1 MNYKLLYITLLSV
14 LLLSACSKENGIEP
28 GLGDRTVELSFHVD
42 DFIRNGSAF
51 RATDAGTVTEQE
63 VSNLYLFLFDNTGS
77 NPVRYYIKDPTF
89 TGGTYSSTNKKI
101 TLDMTQAEAGARQV
115 YIIAN
120 IDPALK
126 TDLDGVTTVAGL
138 QAVFRNTSQ
147 PWSTNITT
155 PILMSGNATHN
166 FITQGYQL
174 NSVHLI
180 RAVAKLELNVKLT
193 SGFQIVPVINS
204 GNLTE
209 YKYRYV
215 DFDTRT
221 YVEKPTTKPA
231 NPASSSPDVWPKTV
245 NWTPWD
251 ASLDGAT
258 PTDTGTGYTLSDDG
272 KVAGLKLI
280 TYLNERD
287 QSGTTVEI
295 ELPRADSGPLPPPEF
310 GPELYKLP
318 LPAKIERNTWYKYDI
333 EI

>member
-51 RATDAGTVTEQE
+51 RATDAGTATEQE
-63 VSNLYLFLFDNTGS
+63 VSNLYLFLFDNTGV
-77 NPVRYYIKDPTF
+77 NPVVKYYINASTF
-89 TGGTYSSTNKKI
+89 TGGTYSSSEKKI
-101 TLDMTQAEAGARQV
+101 TLNMTQAEAGARQV
-115 YIIAN
+115 YIVAN

-180 RAVAKLELNVKLT
+180 RAVAKLELNVTLT
-193 SGFQIVPVINS
+193 SGFQAVPVIS
-204 GNLTE
+204 GGNLTE

-215 DFDTRT
+215 GFDTRT
-221 YVEKPTTKPA
+221 YVEKPAPRPDNPA
-231 NPASSSPDVWPKTV
+231 NSSPDAWPNTA
-245 NWTPWD
+245 NWMTW
-251 ASLDGAT
+251 G
-258 PTDTGTGYTLSDDG
+258 GTSYTLGSGG
-272 KVAGLKLI
+272 KVTGLKLI

-318 LPAKIERNTWYKYDI
+318 LPTIIERNTWYKYDI